1 MKISKSLGQIMQ
13 VAWHRMTDN
22 HRAESNA
29 YDDDN
34 EDVVDADDKVSYATS
49 CRRR

>member
-1 MKISKSLGQIMQ
+1 MKISKLLGQVMQ
-13 VAWHRMTDN
+13 VAWHRMTDY

-29 YDDDN
+29 FDDDN
-34 EDVVDADDKVSYATS
+34 EDVVDVDDKVSYATS